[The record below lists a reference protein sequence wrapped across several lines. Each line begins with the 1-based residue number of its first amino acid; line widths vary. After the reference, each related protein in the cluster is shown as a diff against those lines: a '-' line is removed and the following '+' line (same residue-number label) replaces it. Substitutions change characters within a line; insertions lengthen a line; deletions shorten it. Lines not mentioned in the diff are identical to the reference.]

1 MKYTKKPVEVEAFK
15 YNGDFKDRNGNWYN
29 AIEFDKEPE
38 LFVDTIDGTHMVRHG
53 DYIVRGI
60 KGELYNVRADIFEE
74 TYEMVKE

>member
-1 MKYTKKPVEVEAFK
+1 
-15 YNGDFKDRNGNWYN
+15 
-29 AIEFDKEPE
+29 
-38 LFVDTIDGTHMVRHG
+38 MVRHG